1 MLEVLKALEEVM
13 GMEVKVKFVGDRP
26 GHDRRYCM
34 TTKLRYEV
42 TPLKEGLRKTVE
54 WYLSNKRWWEPLI
67 SDKFFKE
74 DEPWNVVS

>member
-13 GMEVKVKFVGDRP
+13 GMEVKVKFVGGRS
-26 GHDRRYCM
+26 GHERRCCM

-54 WYLSNKRWWEPLI
+54 WYLYNR
-67 SDKFFKE
+67 
-74 DEPWNVVS
+74 